1 MNKQAIVNLSAE
13 ADIRVPGIVNSL
25 LQYKQAVDTPPTG
38 AIPPTGDSDSG
49 RTMGDKIEGLTD
61 SASALGKQYG
71 GATGMGAG
79 AGLIAGIPIA
89 LLANALFGKDKSL
102 RGHLRSALLGG
113 TIGAGV
119 GAAGGAGAKYMYN
132 NGYKGKMDSGIDS
145 GVDSI
150 SKLLGK
156 HDFGDGAAGPTQN
169 RSTQVGNRIKSILG
183 T

>member
-13 ADIRVPGIVNSL
+13 ADTRVPGIVNSL
-25 LQYKQAVDTPPTG
+25 LQYKQAVDTPPTV
-38 AIPPTGDSDSG
+38 DSDSG
-49 RTMGDKIEGLTD
+49 RSMGDKIEGFTD

-150 SKLLGK
+150 SKLLGR
-156 HDFGDGAAGPTQN
+156 HDFGDGPTLS

>member
-13 ADIRVPGIVNSL
+13 ADTRVPSIVTSL
-25 LQYKQAVDTPPTG
+25 LQYKQAVDSDTPPTG
-38 AIPPTGDSDSG
+38 ATPPSDSG
-49 RTMGDKIEGLTD
+49 RSIVERIEGVTD

-71 GATGMGAG
+71 GATGWGAG

-145 GVDSI
+145 GVNAI
-150 SKLLGK
+150 SKLLGRY
-156 HDFGDGAAGPTQN
+156 DYSDGAAGPTQN
-169 RSTQVGNRIKSILG
+169 RSTQVGNRIKDILG

>member
-13 ADIRVPGIVNSL
+13 ADTRVPGIVNSL
-25 LQYKQAVDTPPTG
+25 LQYKQAGDITPTVATPETV
-38 AIPPTGDSDSG
+38 ASDSG
-49 RTMGDKIEGLTD
+49 PTIGDRIEGTAAR
-61 SASALGKQYG
+61 ASALGKQYG

-145 GVDSI
+145 GANSI
-150 SKLLGK
+150 GKLLGR
-156 HDFGDGAAGPTQN
+156 HNFGDGPTLS
-169 RSTQVGNRIKSILG
+169 RSTQVATRIKDILG

>member
-13 ADIRVPGIVNSL
+13 ADTRVPGIVNSL
-25 LQYKQAVDTPPTG
+25 LQYKQAEELLP
-38 AIPPTGDSDSG
+38 SDSG
-49 RTMGDKIEGLTD
+49 PTMGDRIEGFAGR
-61 SASALGKQYG
+61 ASALGKQYG

-132 NGYKGKMDSGIDS
+132 NGYKGKIDSGIDS

-156 HDFGDGAAGPTQN
+156 YDFDGGPTLN
-169 RSTQVGNRIKSILG
+169 RSTQVGNSIKRILD